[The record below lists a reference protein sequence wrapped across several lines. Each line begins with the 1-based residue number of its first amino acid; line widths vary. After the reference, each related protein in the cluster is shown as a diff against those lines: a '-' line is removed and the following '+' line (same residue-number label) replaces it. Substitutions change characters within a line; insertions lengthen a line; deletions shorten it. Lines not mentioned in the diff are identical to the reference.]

1 MVLRGRLLA
10 AVPRPEACGT
20 APRLRR
26 LCRLLDELRL
36 AGRRVSYELPVPGRC
51 LAGEGGSDRGR
62 DSRGQGGGGAHVRLR
77 RLAVL
82 RRGGPFVGG
91 GRVAGLRG
99 SREAHTL
106 PALVRRAQ
114 PGPVVSADHAGS
126 VAASAARGT
135 GASNTT
141 IRTYFGVSDRSA
153 QNRSRRKGRKSSPAI
168 VLGDRHPIPER
179 NGSGDSRHSAN

>member
-10 AVPRPEACGT
+10 AVPRLEACGT

-26 LCRLLDELRL
+26 LCRLLDEFRL
-36 AGRRVSYELPVPGRC
+36 GGRRVSYELPVPGRC

-77 RLAVL
+77 RLALL
-82 RRGGPFVGG
+82 RRVGPFVGG

-99 SREAHTL
+99 SQEAHTL

-114 PGPVVSADHAGS
+114 PGPVVSADHAVS

-135 GASNTT
+135 TGHRGGEPGVPGVLRRFHGAALEGWQV
-141 IRTYFGVSDRSA
+141 RGFGGGF
-153 QNRSRRKGRKSSPAI
+153 GRGVVP
-168 VLGDRHPIPER
+168 VYP
-179 NGSGDSRHSAN
+179 NQVVV